1 MMLSLEQLRQGKQ
14 RLQNINKP
22 IDVLLTHK
30 NAARR
35 GDGSSSYNGTPRAR
49 TCVSWRVLPGPGAS
63 PGGPGTAL
71 AKQALKLIAIYVRN
85 KTFAKLMAIR
95 YAAKDGAIGCHSL
108 RLLVI
113 NL

>member
-1 MMLSLEQLRQGKQ
+1 MR
-14 RLQNINKP
+14 
-22 IDVLLTHK
+22 VLAD
-30 NAARR
+30 AA
-35 GDGSSSYNGTPRAR
+35 G
-49 TCVSWRVLPGPGAS
+49 SWRMLPGPGGILARPGVS

-85 KTFAKLMAIR
+85 KTFAKLTAIR